1 MATADAAP
9 AGIFKT
15 AAELR
20 AACRT
25 GVFSEQTSGQAPG
38 HAQANMV
45 ILAKCYA
52 DDFRAFCAN
61 NAAPC
66 PLLEATEPGCF
77 EAKRLAPGSDVRSDL
92 PRYRIWREGV
102 MVEERTDICDLWE
115 EDMQAFLLGCSFTW
129 EDVLAAAQL
138 CPRHMEEGRNVPM
151 FDTNIPLR
159 GAGPFQGN
167 MVVSMRPYPP
177 EAASRVAEITGA
189 YPAAHGPPVQVGD
202 PTAIGVADVGR
213 PDYGESVTLREGEV
227 PIFWA
232 CGVTPQNALRRA
244 KLPLVITHAPG
255 HMFVADASND
265 DLKTWEVPGTWSARP
280 FATGLAA
287 SSDCG

>member
-1 MATADAAP
+1 
-9 AGIFKT
+9 
-15 AAELR
+15 
-20 AACRT
+20 
-25 GVFSEQTSGQAPG
+25 
-38 HAQANMV
+38 MV
-45 ILAKCYA
+45 VLPKCYA

-66 PLLEATEPGCF
+66 PLLEVTEPGCF
-77 EAKRLAPGSDVRSDL
+77 EAKGLAPGSDVRSDL
-92 PRYRIWREGV
+92 PRYRVWREGV
-102 MVEERTDICDLWE
+102 MVEERTDIAELWA

-129 EDVLAAAQL
+129 EDVLASAQL

-151 FDTNIPLR
+151 FDTSIPLK
-159 GAGPFQGN
+159 GSGPFQGN

-177 EAASRVAEITGA
+177 DAAARVSEITGA
-189 YPAAHGPPVQVGD
+189 YPAAHGPPVQVGA
-202 PTAIGVADVGR
+202 PAAIGVMDVGR
-213 PDYGESVTLREGEV
+213 PDYGEPVTLREGEV

-265 DLKTWEVPGTWSARP
+265 DLKTWKVPGVWSARP
-280 FATGLAA
+280 LSTGLQA